1 MSDAAYKDT
10 RSLDLNLIILQ
21 GFMDRPLLDKLWRL
35 LEPALEADGIEL
47 VEIEF
52 KFENGKWVLR
62 LFIDRPQGITL
73 DDCEICSRQIGAL
86 LDIEDPIEQPYTLEV
101 SSPGINRVLRKPGDF
116 ARFSGNP
123 VRIRTVTKLN
133 GRRNFIGLLKGCN
146 NSNIVVELDSGEVEI
161 SPQLIEKARLDL
173 NPETLF
179 RNDLKRGTVKTG
191 E

>member
-1 MSDAAYKDT
+1 
-10 RSLDLNLIILQ
+10 
-21 GFMDRPLLDKLWRL
+21 MDRPLIDKLWEI

-52 KFENGKWVLR
+52 KFEVGKWVLR
-62 LFIDRPQGITL
+62 LFIDSPHGITL
-73 DDCEICSRQIGAL
+73 DDCEVCSRQISSL
-86 LDIEDPIEQPYTLEV
+86 LDVEDPIEQAYTLEV

-116 ARFSGNP
+116 VRFAGNP
-123 VRIRTVTKLN
+123 VRIKTVAKLY
-133 GRRNFIGLLKGCN
+133 GRRNFIGLLKGLN